1 MSDIGVMENL
11 FRDLVWTAAV
21 LVGLVVAIIERAILK
36 RHLLWI
42 LLVLIALTG
51 VVITAMNPFTFG
63 SGDDY
68 MTGIIISGGAMLALA
83 GYAFTAFVG
92 MALRQLRKRST

>member
-21 LVGLVVAIIERAILK
+21 LVGLVVAIIERAVLK

-68 MTGIIISGGAMLALA
+68 MTGIIISGGAMLA